1 MADGEVAVLEAVEQL
16 AVLAQLTGTTPE
28 QLRQALLA
36 RTVATGGGEL
46 ITKGHSPTEAT
57 YGRDACAKVRRGQ
70 RGPTIAHRAP
80 EVTVVPLSPGHLR
93 AALWMDRRA
102 HQCQHHRTWLRCPAA
117 WQEHRHRS
125 PGHLWLRDL

>member
-1 MADGEVAVLEAVEQL
+1 MRFVADGEVAVLEAEEQL
-16 AVLAQLTGTTPE
+16 AVLAQLTGTTLE

-46 ITKGHSPTEAT
+46 ITKGHSPTEAA

-70 RGPTIAHRAP
+70 RGPTIPHRVP
-80 EVTVVPLSPGHLR
+80 EVTMVPLSPGHLR
-93 AALWMDRRA
+93 AALRMDCRA
-102 HQCQHHRTWLRCPAA
+102 HQCQHHCTWLRCPAA

-125 PGHLWLRDL
+125 P

>member
-1 MADGEVAVLEAVEQL
+1 MQFVAEGEVAALEAVEQL

-46 ITKGHSPTEAT
+46 IEKGHSPTEAA

-70 RGPTIAHRAP
+70 RGPTTPHHVP
-80 EVTVVPLSPGHLR
+80 EVTMVPLSPGHIR
-93 AALWMDRRA
+93 AALWMDRGA

-117 WQEHRHRS
+117 WQEHRHWR
-125 PGHLWLRDL
+125 P